1 MDKIKMEVLAVA
13 NSLLKLIDTKE
24 GAGENPEPANRG
36 YSIKEELEYERQKYL
51 DDRFNIL
58 FAGEIKTGKSSLVN
72 NLLGMDVCTVAPGV
86 CTNVNTVIR
95 YGRKETITVHFN
107 PDEDGS
113 VPEPQT
119 ISRQDIS
126 EYVSEKSNKNNK
138 RNVRIIDVE
147 EPLDILKEGE
157 TFIDTPGL
165 GSLNPYHAAT
175 TFSMA
180 PMADVIVLV
189 SHRDLTTDERDYILR
204 LLSASR
210 CAAVIHVLT
219 NSDSGDPQTT
229 LRENDKHLR
238 KIAKKKGVSYLSC
251 SVSNTLY
258 EKIRKGESIQ
268 IEDTGFDV
276 LIKMIDSLRMASRRI
291 KTERLLSVCRGIIAG
306 YIYEDRILLDA
317 IDNPELAKKRKDE
330 LNAIMARLKEIESK
344 SDEWKIKLGTKTA
357 TYKNHVD
364 AEVRAHFDQV
374 RTVIEEKLQDKDYIK
389 HPDKLGALVSSE
401 IVSKAASLERLINED
416 LHKVYKDLCD
426 ETGLTLA
433 CDGLDPIEKPSG
445 EIKLDK
451 PEVDRASIYRN
462 AIVSRIFIGT
472 VFGGIAGAIIGT
484 FITPGAG
491 TLAGAA
497 AGAELGAKVS
507 SAVMAV
513 WGTIKV
519 VFVGEEKVLQL
530 KRDKIMSKIKPII
543 AEKQSSYLINVKDVI
558 SNAEE
563 QLRIT
568 FSRALKSLMITC
580 KEQLQKITDAD
591 NGDKSKCESLKA
603 EIRYLEKLDGILS
616 SIQKSLY
623 EG

>member
-1 MDKIKMEVLAVA
+1 MQAAALA
-13 NSLLKLIDTKE
+13 NSLLKLIEAKE
-24 GAGENPEPANRG
+24 GTVENTG
-36 YSIKEELEYERQKYL
+36 QDKHGSSIKEELEYERQKYL
-51 DDRFNIL
+51 DDRLNIL

-95 YGRKETITVHFN
+95 YGRKERITVHFN
-107 PDEDGS
+107 PDKDGS

-119 ISRQDIS
+119 IPRQKIG

-138 RNVRIIDVE
+138 RNVRIIEVE

-204 LLSASR
+204 LLSASK
-210 CAAVIHVLT
+210 CAAILHVLT

-238 KIAKKKGVSYLSC
+238 KIAKEKGVSYLSC

-258 EKIRKGESIQ
+258 EKIRKGEPVQ
-268 IEDTGFDV
+268 IKDTGFDV
-276 LIKMIDSLRMASRRI
+276 LTEMIDSLRMASRRI

-317 IDNPELAKKRKDE
+317 INDPEAAKKRKDE
-330 LNAIMARLKEIESK
+330 LNATIAKIKEIESK
-344 SDEWKIKLGTKTA
+344 SDEWRIRLGTKIA

-364 AEVRAHFDQV
+364 ATVRTHFDQV
-374 RTVIEEKLQDKDYIK
+374 RTIIEEKLQDKDYIK

-401 IVSKAASLERLINED
+401 IVSKTASLERSITDD
-416 LHKVYKDLCD
+416 LYKVYKDLCD

-433 CDGLDPIEKPSG
+433 CNGLDPIEKPSG
-445 EIKLDK
+445 KIMVDK
-451 PEVDRASIYRN
+451 PEVDKASIYRN
-462 AIVSRIFIGT
+462 AISSRIFIGT
-472 VFGGIAGAIIGT
+472 VIGSIAGAIIGT
-484 FITPGAG
+484 ITAPGAG
-491 TLAGAA
+491 TLAGIT
-497 AGAELGAKVS
+497 AGAKLGAEISGV
-507 SAVMAV
+507 VMAA
-513 WGTIKV
+513 WGVIKG
-519 VFVGEEKVLQL
+519 VFVGKEKVLQA
-530 KRDKIMSKIKPII
+530 KRDKIMSKIKPFI
-543 AEKQSSYLINVKDVI
+543 ADEQFSYLVKVKDAI
-558 SNAEE
+558 SSAEE
-563 QLRIT
+563 ELRIA
-568 FSRALKSLMITC
+568 FSKALKYLMIEC
-580 KEQLQKITDAD
+580 KSRLQSITDVI
-591 NGDKSKCESLKA
+591 NGEKSKCESIKA
-603 EIRYLEKLDGILS
+603 EIKYLEKLEGILS
-616 SIQKSLY
+616 AINKSLY